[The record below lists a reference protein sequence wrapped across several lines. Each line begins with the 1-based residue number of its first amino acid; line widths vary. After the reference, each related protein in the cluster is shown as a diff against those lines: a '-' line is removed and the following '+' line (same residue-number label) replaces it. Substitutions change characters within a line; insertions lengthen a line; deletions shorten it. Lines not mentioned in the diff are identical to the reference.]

1 MSQFFL
7 LMIMTRRD
15 IVVFIGSSLEGVQI
29 ATKPTAPL
37 EMELAAMLREKGDSA
52 GKPVSFTVNYYALVC
67 LFYNLQR
74 IAK

>member
-1 MSQFFL
+1 
-7 LMIMTRRD
+7 MIMTRRGV
-15 IVVFIGSSLEGVQI
+15 VVFTGSSLEGVQI
-29 ATKPTAPL
+29 ATRPTAPL

-52 GKPVSFTVNYYALVC
+52 GKPVSFTVNYYSVGC